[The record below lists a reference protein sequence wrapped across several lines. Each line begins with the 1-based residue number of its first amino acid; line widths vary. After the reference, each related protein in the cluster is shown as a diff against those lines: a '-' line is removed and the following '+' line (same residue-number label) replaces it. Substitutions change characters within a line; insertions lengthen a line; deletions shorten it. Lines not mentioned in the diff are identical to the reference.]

1 MKAEF
6 VSLRKKYL
14 ENKFK
19 NLNNMQVK
27 AVLTTEGPVL
37 ILAGAGSG
45 KTTVLVHRVAN
56 LVAYGRAYQSD
67 EVYGTV
73 TQEDIDALSDAI
85 NFGDPLPEETL
96 AKMSVSRVQ
105 PYNILA
111 ITFTNKAAGELRER
125 LIKMIGPG
133 AEEIAAS
140 TFHSACVRILR
151 RYIDRLGFNS
161 NFTIYD
167 VDDAQRMIKNILK
180 NMNLD
185 DQMFK
190 PKALHHKIGRLKDSM
205 VSPEEYTKEAGSH
218 YYDSIVAKVYVR
230 YQQELKAAN
239 AVDFDDII
247 YYTVQLFKENPDVLA
262 YYQNRYRYIL
272 VDEYQDTNRVQFEL
286 VRMLAEG
293 HGNLCVVGDDDQSI
307 YKFRGATIENILNF
321 EGSFPGAMTIRLEQ
335 NYRSTQNIL
344 DAANQVIQN
353 NKGRKGKSLWT
364 GKGGGSKVTVHTA
377 ADEYGEAEYIGDTIV
392 KLIREKGY
400 RYNDFAVLYRM
411 NAQSGAIERHFAK
424 AGIPYKIVGGLRFFD
439 RKEIKDLVAYLS
451 VINNTNDTVR
461 LKRIINEPKRGIGDA
476 TVAKAEE
483 IANGLG
489 ISLYEVLQHA
499 EDYPMLAGKK
509 KALAGF
515 TDLIDNLIVASQ
527 ETTLPLLVRQV
538 IDDCGYMDMLRAMGF
553 EGESKIDNVQELVSS
568 AAKYEEGSE
577 EPSLQ
582 GYLEDIALI
591 TDLDNFDS
599 EADAVVLMT
608 MHAAKGLEFKNVFIP
623 GMEDGIFPGKQS
635 LFDVTEL
642 EEERRLCYVGITRAM
657 ENLYLLHTKHRMV
670 FGQTQRN
677 PVSRFVG
684 ELPQDQVDF
693 TGLGETGSYQR
704 VYTFEDEYTKK
715 TKAVRG
721 PSVGVKK
728 PVSGKTS
735 NSYQVGMRVSHLT
748 FGQGTILSMMPM
760 SGDTLLEIAFDTK
773 GTKKVMANYAKLT
786 IL

>member
-6 VSLRKKYL
+6 VTLRRKYL
-14 ENKFK
+14 KNKFK
-19 NLNNMQVK
+19 NLNDMQVK

-56 LVAYGRAYQSD
+56 LIAYGRAYQSD

-73 TQEDIDALSDAI
+73 TEADLQALQNAI
-85 NFGDPLPEETL
+85 NFGDALPSETL
-96 AKMSVSRVQ
+96 SKIGVNRVQ

-151 RYIDRLGFNS
+151 RYIDRLGFTG

-167 VDDAQRMIKNILK
+167 MDDAQRVIKNVLK
-180 NMNLD
+180 AMNLD
-185 DQMFK
+185 EGMFK
-190 PKALHHKIGRLKDSM
+190 PKAVHHKIGRLKDSM
-205 VSPEEYTKEAGSH
+205 ISPNEAIDQAGSH
-218 YYDSIVAKVYVR
+218 YFDSVVARVYAR

-239 AVDFDDII
+239 ALDFDDII
-247 YYTVQLFKENPDVLA
+247 YYTVQLFKENEDVLQ

-286 VRMLAEG
+286 VKMLAAG

-321 EGSFPGAMTIRLEQ
+321 EGTFPGAMTIRLEQ

-344 DAANQVIQN
+344 DAANHVIKN
-353 NKGRKGKSLWT
+353 NKGRKGKRLWT
-364 GKGGGSKVTVHTA
+364 GKSGGSKVQVYTA
-377 ADEYGEAEYIGDTIV
+377 MDEYAEAEFIGDTII
-392 KLIREKGY
+392 KNIREKGY
-400 RYNDFAVLYRM
+400 AYNDFAVLYRM
-411 NAQSGAIERHFAK
+411 NAQSNSIERYFAK

-451 VINNTNDTVR
+451 VINNQNDNVR
-461 LKRIINEPKRGIGDA
+461 LKRIINEPKRGIGEA
-476 TVAKAEE
+476 TVQKAEE

-499 EDYPMLAGKK
+499 EEYPLIAGKK
-509 KALAGF
+509 KVLRGF
-515 TDLIDNLIVASQ
+515 TDLMDSLIGAVDNMSMAS
-527 ETTLPLLVRQV
+527 LARLV
-538 IDDCGYMDMLRAMGF
+538 IDESGYMDMLRSMGF
-553 EGESKIDNVQELVSS
+553 EGESKIENVQEFVSNII
-568 AAKYEEGSE
+568 KYEDTTE
-577 EPSLQ
+577 EPTLQ
-582 GYLEDIALI
+582 GFLEDIALI

-635 LFDVTEL
+635 LYDEVEL

-657 ENLYLLHTKHRMV
+657 DNLYLIHTKHRLM

-677 PVSRFVG
+677 DVSRFVK
-684 ELPQDQVDF
+684 ELPGEQVEY
-693 TGLGETGSYQR
+693 TGLKENSNYR
-704 VYTFEDEYTKK
+704 REYTFEDEYTKK
-715 TKAVRG
+715 VTAVRG
-721 PSVGVKK
+721 PSVGMKK
-728 PVSGKTS
+728 PVSGKT
-735 NSYQVGMRVSHLT
+735 NNKYTVGMRVSHLT

-773 GTKKVMANYAKLT
+773 GTKKIMANYAKLT
-786 IL
+786 II